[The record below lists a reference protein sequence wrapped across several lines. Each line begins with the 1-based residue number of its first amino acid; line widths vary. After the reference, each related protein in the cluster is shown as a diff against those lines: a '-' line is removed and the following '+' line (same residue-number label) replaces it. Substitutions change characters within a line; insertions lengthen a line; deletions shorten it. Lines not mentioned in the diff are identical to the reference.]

1 MDFKVAP
8 PILRSMNNIIE
19 HGILGYSV
27 PEDEYYNSII
37 DWNAK
42 RKNCRIEK
50 DWIIFANGVVPALN
64 YMIQTFTK
72 EGDSILIQTPVYN
85 PFRVS
90 TENNGRKIVES
101 QLIDDN
107 GYYTVD
113 YEDFERKIVE
123 NKIKIFILCN
133 PHNPVGRVWKR
144 EELEK
149 MGEICLKHDV
159 LIIADEIHSDLI
171 FKEHTHCSFLTLRE
185 ELKNICIVC
194 SAPSKTFN
202 LAGLHTSFIFIA
214 NSELRAKYKET
225 MMKIRLEAPNIFGI
239 AAVTAAYTKSGEW
252 LDELI
257 EYLDGN
263 RKYIEE
269 YLKENIPEIKY
280 VKPEGTYL
288 AWLDFSEFLKNG
300 DTLENIFE
308 ERAKVAIDYGNWFGK
323 IGENYIRLNFA
334 CPRSVLKEALD
345 RIKKAV
351 K

>member
-1 MDFKVAP
+1 MKYNFDEIIDRSKTNSRKCNPELYKDTYHGKKDLLPLWVADMDFKVAP

-85 PFRVS
+85 PFRVLR
-90 TENNGRKIVES
+90 EKNGRKKVES

-171 FKEHTHCSFLTLRE
+171 FKEYTHCSFLTLRE
-185 ELKNICIVC
+185 
-194 SAPSKTFN
+194 
-202 LAGLHTSFIFIA
+202 
-214 NSELRAKYKET
+214 
-225 MMKIRLEAPNIFGI
+225 
-239 AAVTAAYTKSGEW
+239 
-252 LDELI
+252 
-257 EYLDGN
+257 
-263 RKYIEE
+263 
-269 YLKENIPEIKY
+269 
-280 VKPEGTYL
+280 
-288 AWLDFSEFLKNG
+288 
-300 DTLENIFE
+300 
-308 ERAKVAIDYGNWFGK
+308 
-323 IGENYIRLNFA
+323 
-334 CPRSVLKEALD
+334 
-345 RIKKAV
+345 
-351 K
+351 

>member
-1 MDFKVAP
+1 M
-8 PILRSMNNIIE
+8 
-19 HGILGYSV
+19 
-27 PEDEYYNSII
+27 
-37 DWNAK
+37 
-42 RKNCRIEK
+42 
-50 DWIIFANGVVPALN
+50 
-64 YMIQTFTK
+64 
-72 EGDSILIQTPVYN
+72 
-85 PFRVS
+85 
-90 TENNGRKIVES
+90 
-101 QLIDDN
+101 IDDN

-171 FKEHTHCSFLTLRE
+171 FKEYTHCSFLTLRE

-239 AAVTAAYTKSGEW
+239 AAVTAS
-252 LDELI
+252 
-257 EYLDGN
+257 
-263 RKYIEE
+263 
-269 YLKENIPEIKY
+269 P
-280 VKPEGTYL
+280 
-288 AWLDFSEFLKNG
+288 
-300 DTLENIFE
+300 
-308 ERAKVAIDYGNWFGK
+308 
-323 IGENYIRLNFA
+323 
-334 CPRSVLKEALD
+334 
-345 RIKKAV
+345 
-351 K
+351 